1 MSTEY
6 VGPLERAAER
16 QRTSRPPLRMLA
28 IESIGPLTMLGGAVW
43 AIAQPYRIAFLDR
56 AGKGLY
62 DFLIQPPLLVIAV
75 GLFFALV
82 VAPGVVEDMRSDGDA
97 EG

>member
-6 VGPLERAAER
+6 AGPLERGAER
-16 QRTSRPPLRMLA
+16 RRTSRPPLRMLA
-28 IESIGPLTMLGGAVW
+28 IESIGPLTMLAGAVW
-43 AIAQPYRIAFLDR
+43 AVAQPYRIVFLDR
-56 AGKGLY
+56 EGKGLY
-62 DFLIQPPLLVIAV
+62 DFLVQAPLLVIAV

-82 VAPGVVEDMRSDGDA
+82 IAPGIVEDLRSDDDA

>member
-6 VGPLERAAER
+6 AGPLERGAER

-28 IESIGPLTMLGGAVW
+28 IESIGPLTMLAGAVW

-56 AGKGLY
+56 EGKGLY

-75 GLFFALV
+75 GLFFAFV

>member
-1 MSTEY
+1 
-6 VGPLERAAER
+6 
-16 QRTSRPPLRMLA
+16 
-28 IESIGPLTMLGGAVW
+28 MLGGAVW

-56 AGKGLY
+56 EGKGLY
-62 DFLIQPPLLVIAV
+62 DFLVQPPLLVIAV

-82 VAPGVVEDMRSDGDA
+82 IAPGVVEDMRSDGGA